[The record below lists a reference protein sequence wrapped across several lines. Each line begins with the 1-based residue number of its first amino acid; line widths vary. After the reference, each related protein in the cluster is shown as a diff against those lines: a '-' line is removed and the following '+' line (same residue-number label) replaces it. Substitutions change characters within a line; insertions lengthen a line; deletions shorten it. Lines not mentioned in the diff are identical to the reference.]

1 MSYLK
6 SFLVLMLGALLALFV
21 TLNTPAVAQEYSEQD
36 LTVQKAVMMAQR
48 MSDVLK
54 NEIRFPLQIVVVE
67 RQDESPFVAV
77 VSKEKECLLVVNS
90 KYSAWKNWQVFREAA
105 GMGEMDSFRF
115 AALHELGHC
124 QNRLGRPAG
133 EAVIPPG
140 PQSELNSDLYAVRKV
155 EQMYGVGRGRELAL
169 QVIQGRKLYA
179 GWSRTYD
186 IADRLQTE
194 LRDLITLKVTAS
206 AS

>member
-1 MSYLK
+1 MSFLK
-6 SFLVLMLGALLALFV
+6 SFTVLFLGALLALFV
-21 TLNTPAVAQEYSEQD
+21 GMNKSAVAQEVSDQD
-36 LTVQKAVMMAQR
+36 LMIRKAVLMAQR
-48 MSDVLK
+48 MGDVLK
-54 NEIRFPLQIVVVE
+54 SEIRFPMQIVVVE

-90 KYSAWKNWQVFREAA
+90 KPSAWKNWQVFREAA
-105 GMGEMDSFRF
+105 GMNEMDSFRF

-124 QNRLGRPAG
+124 QNRLGRPDG

-155 EQMYGVGRGRELAL
+155 EQMYGVGRGRALAM

-194 LRDLITLKVTAS
+194 LQDLIALKVTAS
-206 AS
+206 AL